1 MGTAVGAE
9 QTASRPDEN
18 RELTVRRGASAWIL
32 IQRNLRRLGLV
43 LGLLGAGVVFLNI
56 RNAGGPGLDLSAYL
70 NASKANAYRVDVGSR
85 DAFVYAPP
93 FLQAMYPI
101 QHVPVDVARMVWLVL
116 NLTALIILA
125 GPWTLVAL
133 LAMPVVVELA
143 VGNIHLLLA
152 LAMVVGFR
160 YPQTWAFVL
169 LTKPTAGVGLLWFAV
184 RREWRSLALVL
195 STTTAIAAVS
205 FLVAP
210 ALWFAWA
217 QLLVG
222 NASHIPGDA
231 LLRVPLP
238 VRLAVAAVVVVV
250 GARRNHKW
258 VVPVAGLIALPVIW
272 VGSLA
277 LLVAT
282 IPLLRRGTSP

>member
-1 MGTAVGAE
+1 M
-9 QTASRPDEN
+9 RH
-18 RELTVRRGASAWIL
+18 GASAWIL
-32 IQRNLRRLGLV
+32 IRSNLRPLGLV
-43 LGLLGAGVVFLNI
+43 LGLLGASVVFLNI

-70 NASKANAYRVDVGSR
+70 NASVANPYRLDVGSR

-93 FLQAMYPI
+93 FLQAMYPF
-101 QHVPVDVARMVWLVL
+101 QQVPVDLARTAWLVL
-116 NLTALIILA
+116 NLTALMILA
-125 GPWTLVAL
+125 GPWTLVTL
-133 LAMPVVVELA
+133 VAMPVVVELA

-152 LAMVVGFR
+152 LAMVVGLR

-169 LTKPTAGVGLLWFAV
+169 LTKPTAGVALLWFAV
-184 RREWRSLALVL
+184 RREWRSLAVALG
-195 STTTAIAAVS
+195 TTAAIGGVS
-205 FLVAP
+205 FLIAP

-217 QLLVG
+217 QLMVG
-222 NASHIPGDA
+222 SASHIPGDA
-231 LLRVPLP
+231 LIRVPLP

-250 GARRNHKW
+250 GARRNRKW

-282 IPLLRRGTSP
+282 IPLFRRDTSH